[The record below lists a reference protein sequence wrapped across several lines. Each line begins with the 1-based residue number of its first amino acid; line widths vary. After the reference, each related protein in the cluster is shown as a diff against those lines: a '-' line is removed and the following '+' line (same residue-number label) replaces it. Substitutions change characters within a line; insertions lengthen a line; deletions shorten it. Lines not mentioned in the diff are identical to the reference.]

1 MPPLYILGTGL
12 LAEEFSAIAHPAGY
26 EVEAFVENL
35 DETKTR
41 GRLCNRPV
49 IWVDELPAGAPC
61 VCALSTTKRRRFIEQ
76 VADRASFVTLV
87 HPSATVLEGT
97 VLGEGT
103 IVSTGVLVGSN
114 TRIGR
119 HVFLNRGAMVGHH
132 ARIGD
137 FVTIQPGVNVAG
149 AGEIGDQ
156 TYVGMSAV
164 VLERLTIGRG
174 VTIAA
179 GSFVSRDI
187 PDHAL
192 VAGVPAVIRK
202 TGHGPR

>member
-1 MPPLYILGTGL
+1 MAPLYILGTGL
-12 LAEEFSAIAHPAGY
+12 LAEEFSAIGHAAGY

-35 DETKTR
+35 DETKTS
-41 GRLCNRPV
+41 GRLCERPV

-87 HPSATVLEGT
+87 HPSATVLEST
-97 VLGEGT
+97 TLGEGT
-103 IVSTGVLVGSN
+103 IVSSGVLVGSN

-119 HVFLNRGAMVGHH
+119 HVFMNRGAMVGHH

-137 FVTIQPGVNVAG
+137 FVTLQPGVNVAG

-179 GSFVSRDI
+179 GSLVSRDI

-192 VAGVPAVIRK
+192 VAGAPAVIRK
-202 TGHGPR
+202 TGHGLR